1 MQKNLKK
8 KHKKTLASLCK
19 PANLL
24 AMKLEKIE
32 LQTDDGYVLATLYI
46 DVAWDVD
53 EYAFQVE
60 AVTVKGV
67 SYPEL
72 IEAAEEWVAE
82 NEEYVIGNATEEAE
96 GRRVAWE
103 ESR

>member
-1 MQKNLKK
+1 
-8 KHKKTLASLCK
+8 
-19 PANLL
+19 
-24 AMKLEKIE
+24 MKLEKIE